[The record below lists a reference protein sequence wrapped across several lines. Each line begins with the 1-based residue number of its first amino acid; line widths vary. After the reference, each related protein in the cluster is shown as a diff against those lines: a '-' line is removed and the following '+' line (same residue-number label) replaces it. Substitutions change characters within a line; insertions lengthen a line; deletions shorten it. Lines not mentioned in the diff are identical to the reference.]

1 MVTIAEVAE
10 RLKIPASTGREYVKR
25 FRPFFPTKKVAGS
38 RFPKYPDIALEIM
51 QDIVEGYKKQQSTD
65 DIFDLLQQ
73 KYPLDAELLDRQ
85 QQTQNILNPSSDAMI
100 ATPATSQ
107 TALDM
112 YIKMQATQFQVLQ
125 QMTQVLENNNNL
137 MERLI
142 GLLETQ
148 QPPAGKPAI
157 KSEVKQK
164 EASPKLK
171 RVKPQPKQPKKVS
184 KQPKKPEQKRKGF
197 LSFLRR
203 K

>member
-1 MVTIAEVAE
+1 MVTIAKVAE

-85 QQTQNILNPSSDAMI
+85 QRQTQNVPDSSNDAMMT
-100 ATPATSQ
+100 APPTSQ
-107 TALDM
+107 TSLDL
-112 YIKMQATQFQVLQ
+112 YLKMQASQFQVLQ
-125 QMTQVLENNNNL
+125 QMTQVLENNNK
-137 MERLI
+137 LI
-142 GLLETQ
+142 EELIVLLKTQ
-148 QPPAGKPAI
+148 QTLPEKPAI
-157 KSEVKQK
+157 KSEVRRKA
-164 EASPKLK
+164 ASPKQK
-171 RVKPQPKQPKKVS
+171 KTKPV
-184 KQPKKPEQKRKGF
+184 KKPEQKKKNF
-197 LSFLRR
+197 FSFFRG